1 MKLAL
6 VALPLFIYAGQLH
19 AAELPAPL
27 EPCVS
32 MKRDAERL
40 ACYDRAVA
48 AIRSASGSAIPAG
61 AAPTAED
68 LFGANAAVATHAPAD
83 SDTRRDELKQIRG
96 AVTSARRTDDGMIV
110 LTLDNGQIWQQ
121 QDGNNTLFIESGD
134 TVTVVRASL
143 GTFRI
148 TDKRGRSARFK
159 RTQ

>member
-1 MKLAL
+1 MKSAL
-6 VALPLFIYAGQLH
+6 VLLIVCAGSLR

-48 AIRSASGSAIPAG
+48 ALASADESGIPAG
-61 AAPTAED
+61 AAPSAED
-68 LFGANAAVATHAPAD
+68 LFGVNAAVTGPAPAN
-83 SDTRRDELKQIRG
+83 SDKRDELKQISS
-96 AVTSARRTDDGMIV
+96 AVTSTRRTDDGMIV
-110 LTLDNGQIWQQ
+110 LTLANGQIWRQ
-121 QDGNNTLFIESGD
+121 QDGNSTVFIEPGD
-134 TVTVVRASL
+134 EVTVVRASL

>member
-1 MKLAL
+1 MKSIQI
-6 VALPLFIYAGQLH
+6 VALIVGAGALH

-48 AIRSASGSAIPAG
+48 VLESAGASGIPAG

-68 LFGANAAVATHAPAD
+68 LFGTNAAVAPPPPAN
-83 SDTRRDELKQIRG
+83 SDNKRDELKQIRG
-96 AVTSARRTDDGMIV
+96 AVTSAHRTDDGMIV
-110 LTLDNGQIWQQ
+110 LKLDNGQVWRQ
-121 QDGNNTLFIESGD
+121 QDGNSTLFIEPGD
-134 TVTVVRASL
+134 EVTVVRASL

-159 RTQ
+159 RTH